1 MFSKLFSISR
11 TLEIYVAHY
20 RRVFQ
25 IFDGF
30 NRPSYC
36 SKNEKV
42 KSRITQILDYLYL
55 FFVLKILPSNYHLFR
70 FDAKSRKQFKEYL
83 GDPWS
88 DPFMKKFRILFANG
102 ILVHDK
108 YIFKCLCTYHG
119 LPAPRLYGIY
129 QNGSINGTK
138 TGLRDLMIKNNLENI
153 VLKPKAGLGGL
164 GIQFVTRNDL
174 EELES
179 LSNSFKGEYIVEE
192 AIKQHPEMD
201 KINPHSVNSVRVV
214 TLLCSDGKVE
224 FLAVML
230 KTSSSTSPVDN
241 FNLGGI
247 AIGIDLETGGLK
259 KEGFVKFVLADNV
272 IKTKNIIQENDIEG
286 LARRIKEIEKS
297 HPGNIMEKHP
307 VTNTEFF
314 GFQIP
319 FWNELKEIAIKAQ
332 KEFYPIKSVAWDI
345 AIGIKGPVILEGNQM
360 YGTAAI
366 QATNGGMLIPKN
378 RKLFSQYGLRFH

>member
-1 MFSKLFSISR
+1 
-11 TLEIYVAHY
+11 
-20 RRVFQ
+20 
-25 IFDGF
+25 
-30 NRPSYC
+30 
-36 SKNEKV
+36 
-42 KSRITQILDYLYL
+42 
-55 FFVLKILPSNYHLFR
+55 
-70 FDAKSRKQFKEYL
+70 
-83 GDPWS
+83 
-88 DPFMKKFRILFANG
+88 
-102 ILVHDK
+102 
-108 YIFKCLCTYHG
+108 
-119 LPAPRLYGIY
+119 
-129 QNGSINGTK
+129 
-138 TGLRDLMIKNNLENI
+138 
-153 VLKPKAGLGGL
+153 
-164 GIQFVTRNDL
+164 
-174 EELES
+174 
-179 LSNSFKGEYIVEE
+179 
-192 AIKQHPEMD
+192 MD